1 MQIKGFILAFF
12 ALSGITNILQAVK
25 AEVVNKAKVKE
36 ETKETTKDVAKEIH
50 IIQVEDMINTGTS
63 SYILNAIAAGEQ
75 KQAELLIIRMDT
87 PGGMLES
94 TRNIVKGILN
104 AKIPVVVFIGPKGAR
119 AGSAGVMITMAAHI
133 AVMAP
138 GTNIGAAHPVNFDG
152 KDAGGEDIK
161 RKIVNDTAAFAKSI
175 AKERG
180 RNEDWAVAAVKES
193 VSVTS
198 DEALEKKVI
207 DFIAEDLNDLLQKV
221 NGRSIKIGEEQ
232 KVINIKGASKIS
244 IEMSLKEQFLTFLGH
259 PNVAYLLMTF
269 GGLGLYIELTHPG
282 MLFPGIIGV
291 ISILLSLIC
300 FNALSINMG
309 ALGLLLIGVALL
321 ISEMFVT
328 SFGVLGIGGIVSF
341 LIGSWFLID
350 SPFPEVALSPYIIV
364 PTAVAFSIIMLTI
377 GFLLIRTRNTKP
389 ITGINGLKGRTQI
402 AGQDV
407 PTGIKTQILFNGE
420 IWNAISSEDIKKGQ
434 EFKVEDVDGL
444 ILKISLYDKKE

>member
-1 MQIKGFILAFF
+1 
-12 ALSGITNILQAVK
+12 
-25 AEVVNKAKVKE
+25 
-36 ETKETTKDVAKEIH
+36 
-50 IIQVEDMINTGTS
+50 
-63 SYILNAIAAGEQ
+63 
-75 KQAELLIIRMDT
+75 
-87 PGGMLES
+87 
-94 TRNIVKGILN
+94 
-104 AKIPVVVFIGPKGAR
+104 
-119 AGSAGVMITMAAHI
+119 MAAHI